1 MSSTGDERPR
11 AVLVVDDDA
20 DVRETVGDVLRD
32 AGHSVF
38 TAGDGSEALRLLDGG
53 EVPRPCLILLD
64 WLMFPMS
71 GSEFLRLLA
80 RRPDVERLPVLFIS
94 PVGAPGELDPACRL
108 VGRLQKPFGLQ
119 ELLAAVAAAR

>member
-11 AVLVVDDDA
+11 VVLVVDDDA

-38 TAGDGSEALRLLDGG
+38 VAGDGSAALRLLEGG

-64 WLMFPMS
+64 SVMFPMS
-71 GSEFLRLLA
+71 GSEFLGLLA
-80 RRPDVERLPVLFIS
+80 RRPDVERLPVLLIS
-94 PVGAPGELDPACRL
+94 PVGAPGELETACRL

>member
-1 MSSTGDERPR
+1 MSSTGGERPR
-11 AVLVVDDDA
+11 TVLVVDDDA

-38 TAGDGSEALRLLDGG
+38 TAADGSEALRLLDGT

-80 RRPDVERLPVLFIS
+80 RRPDVERLPVLLIS
-94 PVGAPGELDPACRL
+94 PVGAPGELDAACRL

-119 ELLAAVAAAR
+119 DLLAAVAAAR